1 MNKSIT
7 LPFDD
12 LSQSKFKL
20 GKYHYEA
27 KPCTQMAEDN
37 CHPCAFANDDHKCLN
52 SPPCMAEER
61 DDGQDVYFIEV
72 IEYSF

>member
-1 MNKSIT
+1 MNESIS
-7 LPFDD
+7 LPSDN
-12 LSQSKFKL
+12 LNQSKFKL

-27 KPCTQMAEDN
+27 KPWGIIPENDCR
-37 CHPCAFANDDHKCLN
+37 PCAFANDNHKCFN

-72 IEYSF
+72 IEYKF